1 MKRKDYGQ
9 ETSKKL
15 AKRRKTKSVPVPFKS
30 AEDDLDLLP

>member
-15 AKRRKTKSVPVPFKS
+15 AKSVPVPFKS